1 MGICGAIFFFVA
13 VALGLLFSGTLS
25 KYNVVSDD
33 VMPPFFVGMV
43 PVLTPA
49 KDLPITYDKIDNLEG
64 KVAIVTGANIGVG
77 YWTAH
82 HLALRGATVVLACR
96 SAEKCEQAAKQ
107 IRANL
112 TAQKSKGSVLTQ
124 LVDTASLASVEKFT
138 TEFKKNHQRL
148 DIFVQNAGIGL
159 SDTHTLVDGIERTF
173 YTNHLGHFKMTKDL
187 EDLIVKTANEQG
199 FASVVM
205 VSSASHYDAFAGGA
219 FADFTLVN
227 DPREFSGNYFY
238 GVSKFANVLFM
249 LELNSRLS
257 AKSPNVY
264 INACHPGFVHT
275 NIFNSALERTK
286 ESLFD
291 RLLIRAG
298 QLLTRFQWTSE
309 EGAYAQTYLA
319 GAITEL
325 KARSLKGKYLHP
337 PAKVVPPSDLVHNR
351 TLQANL
357 WSFSEKLLKD
367 RGF

>member
-1 MGICGAIFFFVA
+1 MCGIITVFVA
-13 VALGLLFSGTLS
+13 LALGLLFSGTLS
-25 KYNVVSDD
+25 TYNLVSDS

-82 HLALRGATVVLACR
+82 HLALHGATVVLACR
-96 SAEKCEQAAKQ
+96 SAEKCEAAAKL

-112 TAQKSKGSVLTQ
+112 TAQQAPGRVLTQ
-124 LVDTASLASVEKFT
+124 VVDTASLASVEKFT
-138 TEFKKNHQRL
+138 TEFKKNHNRL

-219 FADFTLVN
+219 FANFSLVN
-227 DPREFSGNYFY
+227 DPREFGGNYFY
-238 GVSKFANVLFM
+238 GVTKFANVLFM

-264 INACHPGFVHT
+264 INACHPGFVAT
-275 NIFNSALERTK
+275 NIFNSALERTN
-286 ESLFD
+286 ESWFH
-291 RLLIRAG
+291 RMLIRAA
-298 QLLTRFQWTSE
+298 QLLQRFQWTSE
-309 EGAYAQTYLA
+309 EGAYTQTYLA
-319 GAITEL
+319 GAIKEL
-325 KARSLKGKYLHP
+325 KEKNLKGLYFHP
-337 PAKVVPPSDLVHNR
+337 PAKVVPPSELVYNQ
-351 TLQANL
+351 TLQADL
-357 WSFSEKLLKD
+357 WAFSEKLLKD